1 MVGLKQRLLG
11 LCVPPLLLCLLDWTL
26 TLLGQSADYW
36 AGYYAIVDE
45 GSPTFHQ
52 LLQAHPAAFMAGVAA
67 EIVVLFG
74 LVLLLP
80 DTLALVVS
88 IAASFGHTLGAA
100 TWLLYRFHYGYH
112 TACWLILLSAI
123 LVGVGIRWGWR
134 ALPEREYRP
143 SWLPS
148 FVRWG
153 LASVLF
159 GVTVYVSLWPRHPI
173 DDVADDEITT
183 KAVEA
188 TVSTDQE
195 LERLAR
201 TPDLTVLCL
210 SGTQITSAGLDHLKQ
225 FDELESLVIRGLP
238 LTGSDLDNL
247 QGLGSLKSLYFDNVS
262 IPDGDL
268 KHLAGFTQLEGMTL
282 HGPQV
287 TDAWLEPL
295 KGLSQL
301 QYLDL
306 VGTRV
311 TDAGL
316 AHLDG
321 LNRLEGLDLAGTFV
335 TSDGLQH
342 LKGLSQLRR
351 LIVVETKITDA
362 GLEHLKG
369 LTRLEE
375 LYLRTTNCTPEGE
388 KKFQQSLPKC
398 RIVK

>member
-1 MVGLKQRLLG
+1 MSGLKRRLLG
-11 LCVPPLLLCLLDWTL
+11 LCVPPLLLCLLDCTL
-26 TLLGQSADYW
+26 TLVGQSGDYW
-36 AGYYAIVDE
+36 AGDYARVNE
-45 GSPTFHQ
+45 ASPTLHQ
-52 LLQAHPAAFMAGVAA
+52 LLQAHPAAFMAGIAA
-67 EIVVLFG
+67 EVVVLFG

-88 IAASFGHTLGAA
+88 ISASFAHTVGAA
-100 TWLLYRFHYGYH
+100 TWLLYRFHYGFQA
-112 TACWLILLSAI
+112 ACWLILLSAI

-148 FVRWG
+148 YVRWG
-153 LASVLF
+153 LVSLFF
-159 GVTVYVSLWPRHPI
+159 GVAVYVSLWPRHPI

-195 LERLAR
+195 LERFAH

-225 FDELESLVIRGLP
+225 FDELQSLVIRGLP

-247 QGLGSLKSLYFDNVS
+247 QGLGSLKSLYVENVG

-268 KHLAGFTQLEGMTL
+268 KHLAGFTQLEDISL
-282 HGPQV
+282 RGPQV

-295 KGLSQL
+295 KGLFQL
-301 QYLDL
+301 QHLDL

-316 AHLDG
+316 AHLEG
-321 LNRLEGLDLAGTFV
+321 LNRLDGLDLSGTLV
-335 TSDGLQH
+335 SSDGLQH

-375 LYLRTTNCTPEGE
+375 LYLRTTNCTREGE
-388 KKFQQSLPKC
+388 KKLRQSLPKC